1 MARPQPQRSAVQL
14 QPKPRPEHPFAPAAA
29 PAAESAP
36 VAEAAVPPTAKDT
49 AAAAPQRRNAATA
62 ASRNGGDA
70 ASRTTTG
77 KDDLVKLSVRV
88 HPEVNRAIKRYGIE
102 SGLSFQQIA
111 MVALHEYFQREG
123 HPLPDPEAG

>member
-1 MARPQPQRSAVQL
+1 MARPQPTPALRKS
-14 QPKPRPEHPFAPAAA
+14 RPESHAFEQVGAATPAAEPVRATEPAPEPAA
-29 PAAESAP
+29 PAA
-36 VAEAAVPPTAKDT
+36 V
-49 AAAAPQRRNAATA
+49 PQRRNAATA
-62 ASRNGGDA
+62 ASRNA
-70 ASRTTTG
+70 AG

-111 MVALHEYFQREG
+111 MVALRQYLQREG